1 MSKVSHNLERLE
13 RLNRT
18 AERLLN
24 DLKRSSL
31 RIERDI
37 ELLNRSNKRIKML
50 LNGWKAVKRPEQQY
64 YQLYR

>member
-1 MSKVSHNLERLE
+1 MDRVTRNLEKLE
-13 RLNRT
+13 QLNKN

-24 DLKRSSL
+24 GLKIVNL

-50 LNGWKAVKRPEQQY
+50 LNGYKTVKRPESE
-64 YQLYR
+64 